1 MEFQDL
7 LLIVLGAAV
16 GAIAAYFV
24 LQAQISVTR
33 ERLIRGYEAKLRQV
47 QEHQSENIRRARKE
61 SVAQSRNVL
70 RGKMAEQFAPLLP
83 GFVYLPADARFLGD
97 PIDYVVFDGYSA
109 LRDGKQK
116 HPDDLEVVILDIK
129 QGRSRLSEGQRAIAK
144 AIEAGRVRFEV
155 VRVTETGE
163 VSTYAW
169 KAEDVPDRAVRNGGG
184 NGAQDVED
192 EQALRERIL
201 ADYPRAYDK
210 WYPEEDRWLVA
221 QFNEGREIPEV
232 AAHLK
237 RRPSAIR
244 ARLEKLGVEMEE
256 RVTS

>member
-16 GAIAAYFV
+16 GAIAAYFT

-47 QEHQSENIRRARKE
+47 QEHQNENIRRARKE

-109 LRDGKQK
+109 LRDGKQE

-129 QGRSRLSEGQRAIAK
+129 QGRSRLSEGQRAIAR

-155 VRVTETGE
+155 VRVTEDGE

-169 KAEDVPDRAVRNGGG
+169 KAENAPARDAQGG
-184 NGAQDVED
+184 NGVHDAED

-244 ARLEKLGVEMEE
+244 ARLEKLGVEMEKQ
-256 RVTS
+256 VIS

>member
-16 GAIAAYFV
+16 GAIAAYFAM
-24 LQAQISVTR
+24 QAQISATR
-33 ERLIRGYEAKLRQV
+33 ERLIRGYEAKLRQL
-47 QEHQSENIRRARKE
+47 QEHQNETIRRARKE

-83 GFVYLPADARFLGD
+83 GFNYLPADARFLGD

-109 LRDGKQK
+109 LRDGKQE

-129 QGRSRLSEGQRAIAK
+129 QGRSKLSDGQQAIARAID
-144 AIEAGRVRFEV
+144 AGRVRFEV
-155 VRVTETGE
+155 VRVTEEGE

-169 KAEDVPDRAVRNGGG
+169 QAEDAPPREAQGD
-184 NGAQDVED
+184 NGAHEAEN
-192 EQALRERIL
+192 EQAQRERIL
-201 ADYPRAYDK
+201 AEYPRAYEK

-221 QFNEGREIPEV
+221 QFHEGREMAEL
-232 AAHLK
+232 AALLK

-244 ARLEKLGVEMEE
+244 ARLEKLGVELED
-256 RVTS
+256 RVSD